1 MGRPFRKAVLM
12 LCSALVLGC
21 VLQKLPAEVQSLK
34 GRVDDLEGQIRA
46 KPDTADLEAKADV
59 LQVATAKGL
68 SDLRREVAAI
78 PRAVAAP
85 QPPPTPGLDRV
96 ATVETRVGS
105 VERLARQI
113 DERLKK
119 LETPSPPKGRAEQRK
134 SEEKLRAD
142 LHMMQE
148 KLEVASAG
156 GVSVGQLLH
165 AEVSGFPSG
174 TAQLEV
180 ILDRDRR
187 VREQLDEVKT
197 LYSENKIDVLL
208 VMAYEDQAKCRR
220 LDDEACNTVALRR
233 GLAVAAY
240 IGAPKNIVEAR
251 GHAHKWGSP
260 EENRRVIV
268 FYRRKGMSSSGLPIF
283 RTP

>member
-1 MGRPFRKAVLM
+1 MGRPFRQAVLV
-12 LCSALVLGC
+12 LFSALALGC
-21 VLQKLPAEVQSLK
+21 VFQKLPAEVQSLK

-46 KPDTADLEAKADV
+46 KPDKADLEAKAGV
-59 LQVATAKGL
+59 LEVATAKDL
-68 SDLRREVAAI
+68 ADLRREVAAI
-78 PRAVAAP
+78 PRAAPAP
-85 QPPPTPGLDRV
+85 QAPPTPGLDRV
-96 ATVETRVGS
+96 AAVDTRVGS

-113 DERLKK
+113 DERLRK
-119 LETPSPPKGRAEQRK
+119 LEAPSPPRGRAEQRR
-134 SEEKLRAD
+134 SEQKLRAD

-148 KLEVASAG
+148 KLEVSSAG
-156 GVSVGQLLH
+156 GVSVGQVLH
-165 AEVSGFPSG
+165 AEVSRFPSG
-174 TAQLEV
+174 TAQLEA

-187 VREQLDEVKT
+187 AREQLDEVKT
-197 LYSENKIDVLL
+197 LYSESKIDVLL

-240 IGAPKNIVEAR
+240 IGAPKSIVEAR
-251 GHAHKWGSP
+251 GHTYKWGSP

-268 FYRRKGMSSSGLPIF
+268 FYRRKGMSSLGLPIL